1 MQKKIALIDI
11 DNTLLDFD
19 EYVKDTLK
27 TGFREFDIGVYEPYI
42 YDVFEEINGGLWRQ
56 IERGEIDFQM
66 LSKRRFNDV
75 FKALSIDFDG
85 VTFEKY
91 FRKKL
96 FTSAIKVDGAEE
108 MIAKLKPFCVMCIA
122 SNGPVEQQLN
132 RLRVAGFKE
141 SFDFFFL
148 SEDIGYSKPS
158 MEFFETAFSRLEKAL
173 HEKIE
178 KSEVIMI
185 GDSETSDIKGG
196 KDFGIATCKFFKH
209 YSQKESFSP
218 MSSDESDENTDDTQ
232 LFSTNKLQTET
243 NDRLSLTLKRE
254 IELPTAADYAV
265 TSLKEVP
272 ALSFFTKK

>member
-1 MQKKIALIDI
+1 MRKKIALIDI

-27 TGFREFDIGVYEPYI
+27 TGFREFGIGVYEPYM

-56 IERGEIDFQM
+56 IERGEIDFQT

-108 MIAKLKPFCVMCIA
+108 MIANIKPFCVMCIA

-132 RLRVAGFKE
+132 RLSLAGFKE

-158 MEFFETAFSRLEKAL
+158 IKFFETAFSKLENAL
-173 HEKIE
+173 QRKIE

-196 KDFGIATCKFFKH
+196 KDFGITTCKFFKH
-209 YSQKESFSP
+209 CSQKETLSP
-218 MSSDESDENTDDTQ
+218 IASINSDESTDDIQ
-232 LFSTNKLQTET
+232 LFATGELNTFR
-243 NDRLSLTLKRE
+243 DFPRRE
-254 IELPTAADYAV
+254 IRKQGIELPTAADYAV

-272 ALSFFTKK
+272 ALSFFTEK